1 MVQKGDEM
9 NYKYTEIMDYL
20 RSEIEKDVYT
30 DKLPSIR
37 GLAIKFAC
45 SNSTVI
51 KAYNELEALSLVF
64 SAPKSG
70 YYINRNKKRGTS
82 DFDFFSGVP
91 NNRNLPMESLR
102 KIYDQLLEDKSRS
115 LLNYSYPMGYNLLR
129 EHLLMEMHNPD
140 ISLESVLI
148 TEGAQGAID
157 LILGTNIL
165 EKKVL
170 VEDPT
175 YNILLSYMDIKN
187 IPHDTVDRNQNGIDL
202 ESFEEK
208 MKTGEFQ
215 FFFTISRNHNP
226 LGTDLKEEQMKKI
239 VALAEKYDF
248 YIIEDDYLNE
258 LSKGPTFFSL
268 ASERTIYIRSFSKTI
283 GPYFRSACV
292 VAPPEIAKKLS
303 YNITY
308 LNGGAPLLNQAVLL
322 KYLKSDHYTK
332 DMANLRDK
340 VKQNIMIFKNALQ
353 GFPFPVHIPEA
364 GFFASLY
371 FPRDFKLKTLLEGL
385 QVKGYRFRDITGFT
399 KVEDKKI
406 LRISLTRVEPNAMN
420 AAIRE
425 LVKEVLLM
433 KGDKDD
439 KNRIYI

>member
-1 MVQKGDEM
+1 M

-20 RSEIEKDVYT
+20 RTEIEKDVYT

-37 GLAIKFAC
+37 GLAIKFGC

-70 YYINRNKKRGTS
+70 YYINRNKKRGTN
-82 DFDFFSGVP
+82 DFDFYSGVP
-91 NNRNLPMESLR
+91 SNRNLPLESLM
-102 KIYDQLLEDKSRS
+102 KIYTQVLEEKNRS

-129 EHLLMEMHNPD
+129 EHLLMEIHHPD
-140 ISLESVLI
+140 INLESVLI

-157 LILGTNIL
+157 LILGTNLL

-175 YNILLSYMDIKN
+175 YNILLSYMDIKK
-187 IPHDTVDRNQNGIDL
+187 IPYDTVNRDLSGINL
-202 ESFEEK
+202 ESFEDK
-208 MKTGEFQ
+208 VSSGDFQ
-215 FFFTISRNHNP
+215 FFFSMSRNHNP

-239 VALAEKYDF
+239 IALAEKFDF

-258 LSKGPTFFSL
+258 LSKGTTFFSL
-268 ASERTIYIRSFSKTI
+268 APERTIYIRSFSKTV

-292 VAPPEIAKKLS
+292 VAPSEIAKTLS

-308 LNGGAPLLNQAVLL
+308 LNGGAPLLNQAILL
-322 KYLKSDHYTK
+322 KYLKSDYYSK

-353 GFPFPVHIPEA
+353 GFPFPSYIPEA

-371 FPRDFKLKTLLEGL
+371 FPKDFKLKTLLEGL
-385 QVKGYRFRDITGFT
+385 QVKGFRFRDVTGFT
-399 KVEDKKI
+399 KQEDKKI

-420 AAIRE
+420 TAIRE

-439 KNRIYI
+439 KNKIYI

>member
-1 MVQKGDEM
+1 M

-20 RSEIEKDVYT
+20 RTEIEKDVYT

-37 GLAIKFAC
+37 GLAIKFGC

-70 YYINRNKKRGTS
+70 YYINRNKKRGTN
-82 DFDFFSGVP
+82 DFDFYSGVP
-91 NNRNLPMESLR
+91 SNRNLPLESLR
-102 KIYDQLLEDKSRS
+102 KIYDQVLEEKNRS

-129 EHLLMEMHNPD
+129 EYLLMEIHHPD
-140 ISLESVLI
+140 INLESVLI

-157 LILGTNIL
+157 LIIGTNLL

-175 YNILLSYMDIKN
+175 YNILLSYMDIKK
-187 IPHDTVDRNQNGIDL
+187 IPHDTVNRDQYGIDL
-202 ESFEEK
+202 ESFEDK
-208 MKTGEFQ
+208 VSSGDFQ
-215 FFFTISRNHNP
+215 FFFSMSRNHNP

-239 VALAEKYDF
+239 IRLAEKYDF

-258 LSKGPTFFSL
+258 LSKGATFFSL
-268 ASERTIYIRSFSKTI
+268 APERTIYIRSFSKTV

-292 VAPPEIAKKLS
+292 VAPPEIAKTLS

-308 LNGGAPLLNQAVLL
+308 LNGGAPLMNQAILL
-322 KYLKSDHYTK
+322 KYLKSDYYSK

-353 GFPFPVHIPEA
+353 GFPFPSYIPEA

-371 FPRDFKLKTLLEGL
+371 FPNDFKLKTLLEGL
-385 QVKGYRFRDITGFT
+385 QVKGFRFRDVTGFT
-399 KVEDKKI
+399 KHEDKKI

-420 AAIRE
+420 TAIRE

-439 KNRIYI
+439 KNKIYI

>member
-1 MVQKGDEM
+1 M

-20 RSEIEKDVYT
+20 RTEIEKDVYT

-37 GLAIKFAC
+37 GLAIKFGC

-70 YYINRNKKRGTS
+70 YYINRNKKRGTN
-82 DFDFFSGVP
+82 DFDFYSGVP
-91 NNRNLPMESLR
+91 SNRNLPLESLM
-102 KIYDQLLEDKSRS
+102 KIYNQVLEEKNRS

-129 EHLLMEMHNPD
+129 EHLLMEIHHPD
-140 ISLESVLI
+140 INLESVLI

-157 LILGTNIL
+157 LILGTNLL

-187 IPHDTVDRNQNGIDL
+187 IPHDTVNRDLSGINL
-202 ESFEEK
+202 ESFEDK
-208 MKTGEFQ
+208 VSSGDFQ
-215 FFFTISRNHNP
+215 FFFSMSRNHNP

-239 VALAEKYDF
+239 IALAEKYDF

-258 LSKGPTFFSL
+258 LSKGTTFFSL
-268 ASERTIYIRSFSKTI
+268 APERTIYIRSFSKTV

-292 VAPPEIAKKLS
+292 VAPAEIAKTLS

-308 LNGGAPLLNQAVLL
+308 LNGGAPLLNQAILL
-322 KYLKSDHYTK
+322 KYLKSDYYSK

-353 GFPFPVHIPEA
+353 GFPFPSYIPEA

-371 FPRDFKLKTLLEGL
+371 FPNDFKLKTLLEGL
-385 QVKGYRFRDITGFT
+385 QVKGFRFRDVTGFT
-399 KVEDKKI
+399 KQEDKKI

-420 AAIRE
+420 TAIRE

-439 KNRIYI
+439 KNKIYI

>member
-1 MVQKGDEM
+1 M

-20 RSEIEKDVYT
+20 RTEIEKDVYT

-37 GLAIKFAC
+37 GLAIKFGC

-70 YYINRNKKRGTS
+70 YYINRNKKRGTN
-82 DFDFFSGVP
+82 DFDFYSGVP
-91 NNRNLPMESLR
+91 SNRNLPLESLM
-102 KIYDQLLEDKSRS
+102 KIYNQVLEEKNRS

-129 EHLLMEMHNPD
+129 EHLLMEIHHPD
-140 ISLESVLI
+140 INLESVLI

-157 LILGTNIL
+157 LILGTNLL

-187 IPHDTVDRNQNGIDL
+187 IPHDTVNRDLSGINL
-202 ESFEEK
+202 ESFEDK
-208 MKTGEFQ
+208 VSSGDFQ
-215 FFFTISRNHNP
+215 FFFSMSRNHNP

-239 VALAEKYDF
+239 IALAEKYDF

-258 LSKGPTFFSL
+258 LSKGTTFFSL
-268 ASERTIYIRSFSKTI
+268 APERTIYIRSFSKTV

-292 VAPPEIAKKLS
+292 VAPAEIAKTLS

-308 LNGGAPLLNQAVLL
+308 LNGGAPLLNQAILL
-322 KYLKSDHYTK
+322 KYLKSDYYSK

-340 VKQNIMIFKNALQ
+340 VKQNSMIFKNALQ
-353 GFPFPVHIPEA
+353 GFPFPSYIPEA

-371 FPRDFKLKTLLEGL
+371 FPNDFKLKTLLEGL
-385 QVKGYRFRDITGFT
+385 QVKGFRFRDVTGFT
-399 KVEDKKI
+399 KQEDKKI

-420 AAIRE
+420 TAIRE

-439 KNRIYI
+439 KNKIYI

>member
-1 MVQKGDEM
+1 M

-20 RSEIEKDVYT
+20 RTEIEKDVYT

-37 GLAIKFAC
+37 GLAIKFGC

-51 KAYNELEALSLVF
+51 KAYNELESLSLVF

-70 YYINRNKKRGTS
+70 YYINRDKKRGTN
-82 DFDFFSGVP
+82 DFDFYSGVP
-91 NNRNLPMESLR
+91 SNRNLPLESLM
-102 KIYDQLLEDKSRS
+102 KIYNQVLEEKNRS

-129 EHLLMEMHNPD
+129 EHLLMEIHHPD
-140 ISLESVLI
+140 INLESVLI

-157 LILGTNIL
+157 LILGTNLL

-187 IPHDTVDRNQNGIDL
+187 IPHDTVNRDLSGINL
-202 ESFEEK
+202 ESFEDK
-208 MKTGEFQ
+208 VSSGDFQ
-215 FFFTISRNHNP
+215 FFFSMSRNHNP

-239 VALAEKYDF
+239 IALAEKFDF

-258 LSKGPTFFSL
+258 LSKGTTFFSL
-268 ASERTIYIRSFSKTI
+268 APERTIYIRSFSKTV

-292 VAPPEIAKKLS
+292 VAPSEIAKTLS

-322 KYLKSDHYTK
+322 KYLKSDYYSK

-353 GFPFPVHIPEA
+353 GFPFPSYIPEA

-371 FPRDFKLKTLLEGL
+371 FPNDFKLKTLLEGL
-385 QVKGYRFRDITGFT
+385 QVKGFRFRDVTGFT
-399 KVEDKKI
+399 RQEDKKI

-420 AAIRE
+420 TAIRE

-439 KNRIYI
+439 KNKIYI

>member
-1 MVQKGDEM
+1 M

-20 RSEIEKDVYT
+20 RTEIDKDVYK

-37 GLAIKFAC
+37 GLAIKFGC

-51 KAYNELEALSLVF
+51 KAYNELESLSLVF

-70 YYINRNKKRGTS
+70 YYINHNKRRGTNDY
-82 DFDFFSGVP
+82 DFYSGVP
-91 NNRNLPMESLR
+91 NNRNLPLESLV
-102 KIYDQLLEDKSRS
+102 KVQSQILDEKNRS

-129 EHLLMEMHNPD
+129 EHMLMDLHNPD
-140 ISLESVLI
+140 IPLESVLI

-157 LILGTNIL
+157 LLLGTDLL

-175 YNILLSYMDIKN
+175 YNILLSYLEIKKVEY
-187 IPHDTVDRNQNGIDL
+187 DTVNRDRTGIDMEAF
-202 ESFEEK
+202 ESK
-208 MKTGEFQ
+208 AKSGEFQ
-215 FFFTISRNHNP
+215 FFYTMSRNQNP
-226 LGTDLKEEQMKKI
+226 LGTDLKEEDMEKI
-239 VALAEKYDF
+239 INLSREYDF
-248 YIIEDDYLNE
+248 YIIEDDYLLE

-268 ASERTIYIRSFSKTI
+268 APERTVYIRSFSKTV
-283 GPYFRSACV
+283 GPTFRTACV
-292 VAPPEIAKKLS
+292 VAPVDIAKKLS

-308 LNGGAPLLNQAVLL
+308 LNGGAPLLNQAILL
-322 KYLKSDHYTK
+322 KYLKSDYYMK

-340 VKQNIMIFKNALQ
+340 VKQNIMIFKNAMQ
-353 GFPFPVHIPEA
+353 GFPFPYHLPET

-371 FPRDFKLKTLLEGL
+371 FPKDFKLKTLLEGL
-385 QVKGYRFRDITGFT
+385 QVQGFRFRDITGFT
-399 KVEDKKI
+399 RQEDKKVI
-406 LRISLTRVEPNAMN
+406 RISLTRVEPNAMN
-420 AAIRE
+420 TAVRE